1 MSQSGLDFLRRGHLS
16 LVELWLNLLESKL
29 GLNQTRLMFLKG
41 ALLVYQ
47 GRFTEAKLWFQKVR
61 HFCRDAGD
69 PEVLF
74 QMRLQEVKISRHY
87 GDYRQSLELLE
98 SLERETSDPFGA
110 TAEELNLERA
120 NNLWLNGDLR
130 QALFTLNLTAT
141 GDEVAAG
148 RQGSNWAAVCY
159 LAGDHSKVAECF
171 SKSGQIT
178 PDSDGW
184 QFDSA
189 GLFMAGVYRDR
200 GELSKAADFIEKEL
214 KGRKH
219 QKFRAD
225 LWFIYLQMAIIRRD
239 LGELESAG
247 YYLDQAERIFLKTDG
262 DKLFLGLIYIL
273 RCLLQAESGNLP
285 YLQPSIAGAM
295 EYFRDKAASWQAIAN
310 YCAGLAAIRMQEVN
324 FAREKFLTALTCAQ
338 KSGMKFYIAQS
349 SGFLAGILRRSGDE
363 IGSLKFGR
371 ECLRLSAAE
380 LYRQPFWSNPFLTEV
395 LQIGLEQGIEL
406 EFVRDILDR
415 QAGSSAEGGC
425 VNHHKPVRFWEEKRP
440 QPVRKLLKAQPTEP
454 LRVFCLGEFA
464 VYTGQNTGAPVC
476 WRTNK
481 AKELLAYFIHQRRPV
496 SRQEVI
502 TALWPEVSPE
512 QAATF
517 LHTNLYW
524 VRQVLQKSGRN
535 RGIFYE
541 NSAYRLEAK
550 DIICDYLLF
559 EELRDRVSGDAGEP
573 VVADLEQAITL
584 YRGDYLEHSGWE
596 WALARREE
604 YNREY
609 LQMLQLIV
617 ARYFKLKNYRAAL
630 GYLEKILQVNPL
642 LEEAH
647 QMVMNAYAA
656 LGDRQAIIRQY
667 ELLRRI
673 LMDELGLE
681 PARETSKLFYEAI
694 GEVK

>member
-1 MSQSGLDFLRRGHLS
+1 M
-16 LVELWLNLLESKL
+16 VELWLNLLESKSE
-29 GLNQTRLMFLKG
+29 LNQPGLMFLKG

-47 GRFTEAKLWFQKVR
+47 GRFTEAELWFKRVR
-61 HFCRDAGD
+61 HFCHDAGD
-69 PEVLF
+69 REVLF
-74 QMRLQEVKISRHY
+74 QMGLQEVKIRRHY
-87 GDYRQSLELLE
+87 GDYRQCLKLLE
-98 SLERETSDPFGA
+98 SLELEATDPFGA
-110 TAEELNLERA
+110 VAEELNLERA

-130 QALFTLNLTAT
+130 QALFTLDLTAA
-141 GDEVAAG
+141 GDEAAAG
-148 RQGSNWAAVCY
+148 RYDDNLAAVYY
-159 LAGDHSKVAECF
+159 LSGDHSKAAECF
-171 SKSGQIT
+171 RKFGQTT
-178 PDSDGW
+178 PEPDGW
-184 QFDSA
+184 RLDSS

-200 GELSKAADFIEKEL
+200 GELSKAAHLIEEEL
-214 KGRKH
+214 RGRKR
-219 QKFRAD
+219 QKVRAD
-225 LWFIYLQMAIIRRD
+225 LWFIYFQMAILRRD
-239 LGELESAG
+239 MGELESAG
-247 YYLDQAERIFLKTDG
+247 YYLDQAEKTFLRTDG
-262 DKLFLGLIYIL
+262 DKLFLGLIHIF
-273 RCLLQAESGNLP
+273 RCLLRAESGSLP
-285 YLQPSIAGAM
+285 NFQPSIDDAM
-295 EYFRDKAASWQAIAN
+295 KFFREKAASWQAIAN
-310 YCAGLAAIRMQEVN
+310 YCAGMAAIRMQEVN
-324 FAREKFLTALTCAQ
+324 FARLKFLTALTCAQ
-338 KSGMKFYIAQS
+338 KAGMKFFTAQS
-349 SGFLAGILRRSGDE
+349 SGFLAGILRRAGDE
-363 IGSLKFGR
+363 GGSLQYGR

-380 LYRQPFWSNPFLTEV
+380 QYRQPFRINPFLGEV
-395 LQIGLEQGIEL
+395 LQIGLERGIEL
-406 EFVRDILDR
+406 EFVHDILGKKT
-415 QAGSSAEGGC
+415 GSSAKEGC
-425 VNHHKPVRFWEEKRP
+425 VNHNEPGGPVRFREEKP
-440 QPVRKLLKAQPTEP
+440 LQPAVRKLTKVKSAEP
-454 LRVFCLGEFA
+454 LRIFCFGEFE
-464 VYTGQNTGAPVC
+464 VYAGQNTGAPVS

-524 VRQVLQKSGRN
+524 VRQILQKSGRN

-559 EELRDRVSGDAGEP
+559 EELRDRVSRDAGEP
-573 VVADLEQAITL
+573 AVADLEQAITL
-584 YRGDYLEHSGWE
+584 YRGDYLDHSGWE

-609 LQMLQLIV
+609 LQMLHLIV

-647 QMVMNAYAA
+647 QMMMNAYAA